1 MNSQSPSETSYSTTT
16 GSSAIEVHAETD
28 RTNAESILTESVLT
42 DATISNVPSGAN
54 TSTVQL
60 PSTVSSM
67 PVRTASSDTQ
77 KVLSLLDETFETSV
91 TGNMSQSTAD
101 STVIAK
107 TTACHETRCAECDAI
122 QHDIYPHVAAL
133 PDVQTRIIE
142 VKPQNGQMLAT
153 KYPRVKRVSESVWQ
167 VGDIETTG
175 DKFSK
180 LCLSPVSKS
189 RSSTTNISAVESGLE
204 SPSSFIVIDKA
215 DHVKANRSP
224 NSLSPRGGGK
234 LKPLKNSPTNEAIKS
249 NRSDCTDCGGCYFC
263 KHEAHAI
270 GCSDKGCTYCKNTN
284 SDPKQKPAQKS
295 TTTHR
300 LHPHDNASKRA
311 SNTERYLE
319 TRSKSDHSHTQTKSK
334 DSDTISVKC
343 RKVNKKVSRY
353 IPLSTEMD
361 TANGNVITTTPRD
374 NLTNV
379 ENNNTMAMDGADT
392 VRQPIS
398 SPTHEKKATNSTI
411 PKLPPSSSDW
421 SASNSFDTSISS
433 PNDSPVFCASP
444 RRRRNQLDR
453 NAVPHLPTAER
464 WMNASNNNQSSAGHK
479 MRKNSRYE
487 EFYGSKLATDDSNKL
502 AEVGSVITGSGDSVQ
517 TKSSGKIT
525 RQLQS
530 LGSMALNCFV
540 YTFRLDGDISRHLW
554 R

>member
-1 MNSQSPSETSYSTTT
+1 MNSQSPSETSYSTAT

-28 RTNAESILTESVLT
+28 RTNADSILTESVLT
-42 DATISNVPSGAN
+42 DATISNVPSGPG

-77 KVLSLLDETFETSV
+77 KVLSLLDETFATSV

-122 QHDIYPHVAAL
+122 QRDIYPHAAAL
-133 PDVQTRIIE
+133 PDAQTRLIE
-142 VKPQNGQMLAT
+142 VKPKNGQMLAT

-167 VGDIETTG
+167 VGDIETTN

-189 RSSTTNISAVESGLE
+189 RSSTTNISAAESGLE

-215 DHVKANRSP
+215 EHVQANRSP
-224 NSLSPRGGGK
+224 NSLSPRGVGK

-249 NRSDCTDCGGCYFC
+249 NRSECTDCGGCYFC

-270 GCSDKGCTYCKNTN
+270 GCSDKGCTYCKN
-284 SDPKQKPAQKS
+284 DPKQKPTQKS
-295 TTTHR
+295 STTSR
-300 LHPHDNASKRA
+300 LHPADNAAKRA
-311 SNTERYLE
+311 NNTERYLE

-334 DSDTISVKC
+334 DSDTISMKC

-353 IPLSTEMD
+353 IPLGTEMD
-361 TANGNVITTTPRD
+361 AANGNVSTTTPRD
-374 NLTNV
+374 DPSNGV
-379 ENNNTMAMDGADT
+379 NNNTVTMDGAET
-392 VRQPIS
+392 IRQPS
-398 SPTHEKKATNSTI
+398 TPPSHEKKATNSTI

-421 SASNSFDTSISS
+421 SASNSFDTSVSS

-464 WMNASNNNQSSAGHK
+464 WMNASNNNHSSAGQK

-502 AEVGSVITGSGDSVQ
+502 AEVGSVITGSGDSVL
-517 TKSSGKIT
+517 TKSSGKFT
-525 RQLQS
+525 RQLHKFI
-530 LGSMALNCFV
+530 ALKRQNV
-540 YTFRLDGDISRHLW
+540 
-554 R
+554 